1 MAFRLR
7 AGICLGLASV
17 SIMAVGACARS
28 AHLGDWSLQGKKSA
42 AASPRVVA
50 FGQPVPKG
58 GGVYKLGQPYQIDGQ
73 WHVPQEDPAYNR
85 TGVASF
91 YGIDFHGRRTANGE
105 IYDMGALTAAHPTL
119 PLPCYAYVT
128 NLDNGR
134 TILVRIN
141 DRGPYVNNRIIDLS
155 QAAARELGYQTRG
168 LARVRVR
175 YAGPAPLNGD
185 DIYER
190 RFLASQPWHRLAL
203 SWPAPNR

>member
-1 MAFRLR
+1 MAFRVR
-7 AGICLGLASV
+7 AGFCLGLASL
-17 SIMAVGACARS
+17 SIVAVGACARS
-28 AHLGDWSLQGKKSA
+28 ARLGDWKLQGKSSA
-42 AASPRVVA
+42 PASPRVVA
-50 FGQPVPKG
+50 LGQPVPKG
-58 GGVYKLGQPYQIDGQ
+58 GGVYKLGQPYQVDGQ
-73 WHVPQEDPAYNR
+73 WHIPREDPFYNR

-134 TILVRIN
+134 TILVRVN

-155 QAAARELGYQTRG
+155 KAAARELGYQTRG
-168 LARVRVR
+168 LAHVRVR